1 MWPNELCMRL
11 LVYVTWCVHISF
23 IRFIFPSAK
32 DLMCIHTKEK
42 KNCTERQCA
51 ILDAS
56 ITEKLLCFLW
66 CWRIFEI
73 NWCDTGCNWNGIQ
86 FSSIAIKFIQHLL
99 IELAQHNKCS
109 LVNNL
114 FIWNDTTPVKVLFN
128 VYGWLYFIHEFLH
141 IQFHV

>member
-1 MWPNELCMRL
+1 MAKWIVHAFIGVCDLVCAYIVHSLHFSQCQRL
-11 LVYVTWCVHISF
+11 DVYTH
-23 IRFIFPSAK
+23 
-32 DLMCIHTKEK
+32 EGK

-86 FSSIAIKFIQHLL
+86 FSFIAIKFIQHLL